1 VVYDNIN
8 LKNVSGTIYIKDET
22 VNFQNLKT
30 DVFGGNIGFTGKV
43 STKGDASSFRMD
55 LNLKE
60 LDIAE
65 SFETLDMLKA
75 IAPIAKTIDGKMN
88 STINVAGN
96 LNDDFTPDLK
106 TITGNLLG
114 QLLNTKINA
123 SNSKALSLLGDKVAF
138 LDVNKINLDKITGYF
153 AFEKG
158 VVTVKPIPLKYQ
170 DIGIEIS
177 GKHGFD
183 TTMNYDIKFD
193 VPVKYL
199 GTEVTDLIAKLSPK
213 DAEKSK
219 TIPVKANLNG
229 SFSSPSFSTN
239 IKDATSS
246 FIKNLAEQ
254 QKLRLINTGK
264 DKLIN
269 LIGGDTKK
277 DSTNTKDKLINL
289 ITGDKKD
296 STKTTKEDKVKDAIK
311 SLFKKKKD
319 NK

>member
-1 VVYDNIN
+1 
-8 LKNVSGTIYIKDET
+8 
-22 VNFQNLKT
+22 
-30 DVFGGNIGFTGKV
+30 
-43 STKGDASSFRMD
+43 
-55 LNLKE
+55 
-60 LDIAE
+60 
-65 SFETLDMLKA
+65 
-75 IAPIAKTIDGKMN
+75 
-88 STINVAGN
+88 
-96 LNDDFTPDLK
+96 
-106 TITGNLLG
+106 
-114 QLLNTKINA
+114 
-123 SNSKALSLLGDKVAF
+123 VAF

-170 DIGIEIS
+170 DIGILIG